1 MPENQSVW
9 WIKPKDLDDLTVEEV
24 EGGFDLSA
32 PDGTE
37 CAAWLSYYNQ
47 TEELRQTFNDAF
59 VEMLRE
65 HLENLEEKHGCT
77 D

>member
-9 WIKPKDLDDLTVEEV
+9 WIRPKDLDDLTVEEV

-59 VEMLRE
+59 VEMLME
-65 HLENLEEKHGCT
+65 HLENLKEHHGCT